1 MGLDGF
7 SMGNL
12 GLKVD
17 MTSAQMANQAE
28 QIARKEMEFKVKN
41 VNELAEDSGVKTR
54 DEAQEKDQFSDG
66 FKNKNNEED
75 EEQNEETQSSIS
87 EREFEEKDPKEF
99 SIRINSDTD
108 VVELYS
114 NKDDK
119 VIETINPKD
128 LMGLISK
135 LNNASGI
142 LVNRRI

>member
-12 GLKVD
+12 GLNTD
-17 MTSAQMANQAE
+17 LTSAQMANQAE

-41 VNELAEDSGVKTR
+41 VNELAEDNGVKTR
-54 DEAQEKDQFSDG
+54 DESPEQEQFNDG
-66 FKNKNNEED
+66 FKKKEE
-75 EEQNEETQSSIS
+75 EEQPEEKQSSIS
-87 EREFEEKDPKEF
+87 ERAFLEKDPKEF
-99 SIRINSDTD
+99 SIRINADTD
-108 VVELYS
+108 LVELYS
-114 NKDDK
+114 NTDDK
-119 VIETINPKD
+119 IIETMNAKD